1 MDGQQIGVIA
11 LVKSALTGEKAEVS
25 ENFDWDNA
33 LNTAKKHQIIPML
46 YYGVQYSGITT
57 PTEIMQFL
65 ELATYKNIAVSQN
78 QLYAL
83 EQIYKAFDENE
94 IDYMP
99 LKGSVLKFVYPKPE
113 LRPMGDADILIRQE
127 QYEKI
132 RPIMTGLGFSE
143 ILESD
148 HELLWNKK
156 GVLHV
161 ELHKRLIPSHNKDY
175 YEYYGDGWRF
185 AEHKENCR
193 YDMRDEDNYIY
204 LFTHYAKHY
213 RDGGIGIRHMTDLY
227 VFAAAHSE
235 LNYGYIEKELEKLQ
249 LLKFYKSTRHTLG
262 VWFGGEMPDNMSDFI
277 TAKIFGSGSF
287 GTHKDSVLSQA
298 LKATKSGETARSI
311 KSKKIIHDLFLPY
324 EAMCAKYHFLIK
336 LPVLLPIMW
345 IVRAFNVLLF
355 KHNKIKNE
363 RENNSYITDDSVCQ
377 YQDDLTYVGL
387 KFDFKE

>member
-1 MDGQQIGVIA
+1 MDGQQIGIIA
-11 LVKSALTGEKAEVS
+11 LVKSALTSEKAEIP
-25 ENFDWDNA
+25 ENFDWDGA

-46 YYGVQYSGITT
+46 YYGVQYSGITP
-57 PTEIMQFL
+57 PTEILQFS

-83 EQIYKAFDENE
+83 EQIYKAFDENG

-113 LRPMGDADILIRQE
+113 MRPMGDADILIRQE

-132 RPIMTGLGFSE
+132 RPIMTELGFSE

-148 HELLWNKK
+148 HELIWDKK

-161 ELHKRLIPSHNKDY
+161 ELHKRLIPSYNKDY
-175 YEYYGDGWRF
+175 YAYYGDGWRF

-227 VFAAAHSE
+227 VFADAHSA
-235 LNYGYIEKELEKLQ
+235 LDYGYIKKELKKLQ
-249 LLKFYKSTRHTLG
+249 LFKFYENTNHTLG
-262 VWFGGEMPDNMSDFI
+262 VWFGSETPDNMSDFI
-277 TAKIFGSGSF
+277 TAKIFDSGSY
-287 GTHKDSVLSQA
+287 GTYDAHLLSNAIKVSDSGINEATIRKNIIINRLFPSYEFLAFRYKCLKKHPA
-298 LKATKSGETARSI
+298 LLPLMWLVRFLQMPFRRGSI
-311 KSKKIIHDLFLPY
+311 KRNVEETKITAPDKVIAYRDEL
-324 EAMCAKYHFLIK
+324 EA
-336 LPVLLPIMW
+336 
-345 IVRAFNVLLF
+345 
-355 KHNKIKNE
+355 
-363 RENNSYITDDSVCQ
+363 
-377 YQDDLTYVGL
+377 VGL
-387 KFDFKE
+387 KYNFKE

>member
-1 MDGQQIGVIA
+1 MDGQQIGIIA
-11 LVKSALTGEKAEVS
+11 LVKSALTGEKAEIP

-46 YYGVQYSGITT
+46 YYGVQYSGIT
-57 PTEIMQFL
+57 PPAEIMQFS

-83 EQIYKAFDENE
+83 EQIYKAFDDNE

-113 LRPMGDADILIRQE
+113 MRPMGDADILIRQE

-132 RPIMTGLGFSE
+132 RPVMTGLGFSE

-148 HELLWNKK
+148 HELIWDKK
-156 GVLHV
+156 GILHV
-161 ELHKRLIPSHNKDY
+161 ELHKRLIPSYNKDY

-227 VFAAAHSE
+227 VFAVHSE
-235 LNYGYIEKELEKLQ
+235 LNYKYIEEELKKLQ
-249 LLKFYKSTRHTLG
+249 LFEFYKNTRHTLG
-262 VWFGGEMPDNMSDFI
+262 VWFDGETPDNMSDLI
-277 TAKIFGSGSF
+277 TAKIFGSGSY
-287 GTHKDSVLSQA
+287 GTYDAHLLSAA
-298 LKATKSGETARSI
+298 LKTSGPNGNEAQVMKSLLKNKA
-311 KSKKIIHDLFLPY
+311 FPPY
-324 EAMCAKYHFLIK
+324 KAMLSRYKCLEKHPA
-336 LPVLLPIMW
+336 LLPLMW
-345 IVRAFNVLLF
+345 LVRFLQIPFRRGSVKRNIENA
-355 KHNKIKNE
+355 KITAPDKVIAYRDE
-363 RENNSYITDDSVCQ
+363 LEA
-377 YQDDLTYVGL
+377 VGL
-387 KFDFKE
+387 KYNFKE

>member
-46 YYGVQYSGITT
+46 YYGVQYSGIT
-57 PTEIMQFL
+57 PPAEIMQFS

-83 EQIYKAFDENE
+83 EQIYKAFDDNE

-113 LRPMGDADILIRQE
+113 MRPMGDADILIRQE

-132 RPIMTGLGFSE
+132 RPVMTGLGFSE

-148 HELLWNKK
+148 HELIWDKK
-156 GVLHV
+156 DILHV
-161 ELHKRLIPSHNKDY
+161 ELHKRLIPSYNKDY
-175 YEYYGDGWRF
+175 YEYYGDGWQF
-185 AEHKENCR
+185 AEHNENCR
-193 YDMRDEDNYIY
+193 YDMRNEDNYIY

-227 VFAAAHSE
+227 VFAVHSE
-235 LNYGYIEKELEKLQ
+235 LNYKYIEEELKKLQ
-249 LLKFYKSTRHTLG
+249 LFEFYKNTRHTLD
-262 VWFGGEMPDNMSDFI
+262 VWFDGETPDNMSDLI
-277 TAKIFGSGSF
+277 TAKIFGSGSY
-287 GTHKDSVLSQA
+287 GTYDAHLLSAA
-298 LKATKSGETARSI
+298 LKTSGPNGNEAQVMKSLLKNKA
-311 KSKKIIHDLFLPY
+311 FPPY
-324 EAMCAKYHFLIK
+324 KAMLSRYKCLEKHPA
-336 LPVLLPIMW
+336 LLPLMW
-345 IVRAFNVLLF
+345 LVRFLQIPFRRGSVKRNIENA
-355 KHNKIKNE
+355 KITAPDKVIAYRDE
-363 RENNSYITDDSVCQ
+363 LEA
-377 YQDDLTYVGL
+377 VGL
-387 KFDFKE
+387 KYNFKE

>member
-11 LVKSALTGEKAEVS
+11 LVKSALTGEKAEVP

-46 YYGVQYSGITT
+46 YYGVQYSGIT
-57 PTEIMQFL
+57 PPAEIMQFS
-65 ELATYKNIAVSQN
+65 ELATFKNISVSQN

-127 QYEKI
+127 QYEKV
-132 RPIMTGLGFSE
+132 RPVMTALGFFE

-148 HELLWNKK
+148 HELIWDKK

-161 ELHKRLIPSHNKDY
+161 ELHKRLIPSYNKDY

-249 LLKFYKSTRHTLG
+249 LLEFYKNTKHTLD
-262 VWFGGEMPDNMSDFI
+262 VWFGGETPDNMSDFI
-277 TAKIFGSGSF
+277 TAKIFSSGSY
-287 GTHKDSVLSQA
+287 GTHDAHLLSAA
-298 LKATKSGETARSI
+298 LKTSGSESTEAEIEKTLILNRMFPPYKSMLSRY
-311 KSKKIIHDLFLPY
+311 KCLKKYP
-324 EAMCAKYHFLIK
+324 A
-336 LPVLLPIMW
+336 LLPLMW
-345 IVRAFNVLLF
+345 VVRFLQIPFRRGSVKRNIENA
-355 KHNKIKNE
+355 KITAPDKVIAYRDE
-363 RENNSYITDDSVCQ
+363 LEA
-377 YQDDLTYVGL
+377 VGL
-387 KFDFKE
+387 KYNFKE

>member
-11 LVKSALTGEKAEVS
+11 LVKSALTGEKAEVP

-46 YYGVQYSGITT
+46 YYGVQYSGIT
-57 PTEIMQFL
+57 PPAEILQFS

-113 LRPMGDADILIRQE
+113 MRPMGDADILIRQE

-132 RPIMTGLGFSE
+132 RPVMTGLGFSE

-148 HELLWNKK
+148 HELIWDKK

-161 ELHKRLIPSHNKDY
+161 ELHKRLIPSYNKDY

-193 YDMRDEDNYIY
+193 YDMRNEDNYIY

-227 VFAAAHSE
+227 VFAVHTE
-235 LNYGYIEKELEKLQ
+235 LNYKYIEEELKKLQ
-249 LLKFYKSTRHTLG
+249 LFEFYKNTRHTLDA
-262 VWFGGEMPDNMSDFI
+262 WFGGETPDNMSDFI
-277 TAKIFGSGSF
+277 TAKIFGSGSY
-287 GTHKDSVLSQA
+287 GTYNAHLLSAAVKVSGSGSSETQI
-298 LKATKSGETARSI
+298 TKSLL
-311 KSKKIIHDLFLPY
+311 KKRLFPSYKEMLSRYKCLEKHPY
-324 EAMCAKYHFLIK
+324 F
-336 LPVLLPIMW
+336 LPIMW
-345 IVRAFNVLLF
+345 IVRFLQMPFHRGSIKRNVEET
-355 KHNKIKNE
+355 KITAPDMVIAYRDE
-363 RENNSYITDDSVCQ
+363 LEA
-377 YQDDLTYVGL
+377 VGL
-387 KFDFKE
+387 KYNFKE